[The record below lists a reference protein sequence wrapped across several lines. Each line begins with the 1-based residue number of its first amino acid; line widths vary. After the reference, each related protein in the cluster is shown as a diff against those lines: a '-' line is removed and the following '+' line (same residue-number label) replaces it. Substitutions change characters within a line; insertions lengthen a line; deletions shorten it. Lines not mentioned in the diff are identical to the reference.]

1 MFKAG
6 FRSSFIVPLKIRGSG
21 LGVINFLKRQPYRFS
36 ESDRQLIHSIAY
48 HLGIAVG
55 NANLYS
61 KIKEKTLELETANR
75 AKDEFLGV
83 MSHELRTPLNV
94 IKGYAEVTKEKT
106 FGELNSE
113 QEYALD
119 KISSHA
125 TALGHMINSI
135 LQVTTIEANTVK
147 VEWRGLNPTD
157 ILDELQSD
165 YRVRAHK
172 ELRIL
177 WDYPTYLPLL
187 TTDDEKLRAVL
198 QNLVNNALKFTEKGT
213 ISVSA
218 RHILATQA
226 VEFKVSDTGLGIA
239 HDKLPLIFGMFKQAD
254 SSATRKHDGVGL
266 GLYIVKKFVDL
277 LGGQISVQ
285 SEVGEGSTFV
295 VSVPLNP
302 ASPAS
307 DGSAFQHSRSAG
319 A

>member
-1 MFKAG
+1 MSLRSISLEQTRIGKAFETGEPSFVENMETDSDYQQTAPNRLMFKAG

-36 ESDRQLIHSIAY
+36 ESDRQLIHAIVY

-61 KIKEKTLELETANR
+61 KIKDKTLELEMANR

-125 TALGHMINSI
+125 TELSHMINSI

-147 VEWRGLNPTD
+147 LASRQLNPCD
-157 ILDELQSD
+157 LLDELKSD
-165 YRVRAHK
+165 YRIRASK
-172 ELRIL
+172 ELR
-177 WDYPTYLPLL
+177 Y
-187 TTDDEKLRAVL
+187 
-198 QNLVNNALKFTEKGT
+198 
-213 ISVSA
+213 S
-218 RHILATQA
+218 
-226 VEFKVSDTGLGIA
+226 
-239 HDKLPLIFGMFKQAD
+239 
-254 SSATRKHDGVGL
+254 L
-266 GLYIVKKFVDL
+266 GLPGVFAAPNN
-277 LGGQISVQ
+277 
-285 SEVGEGSTFV
+285 GS
-295 VSVPLNP
+295 
-302 ASPAS
+302 
-307 DGSAFQHSRSAG
+307 
-319 A
+319 

>member
-1 MFKAG
+1 
-6 FRSSFIVPLKIRGSG
+6 
-21 LGVINFLKRQPYRFS
+21 
-36 ESDRQLIHSIAY
+36 
-48 HLGIAVG
+48 
-55 NANLYS
+55 
-61 KIKEKTLELETANR
+61 
-75 AKDEFLGV
+75 